1 MMRPLALAGVASVG
15 CYRYTPVQTSELAP
29 QMAVRVELSGVAVDR
44 LRTSPDSLTRLVN
57 GFRVNGTVAQL
68 AADSLLLSVPR
79 SYMEANV
86 RLKTQL
92 FDLPLLRSDLQRIEA
107 RRLDKKRTTWAA
119 VALGAATAV
128 SISFV
133 LNYGG
138 RSTGSIP
145 KPVDPTDRVIPS
157 EARDLRLLKWSP

>member
-1 MMRPLALAGVASVG
+1 MMRSLALAVVASVG
-15 CYRYTPVQTSELAP
+15 CYRYTPVQTNDLAP
-29 QMAVRVELSGVAVDR
+29 SMDVRVELSGVAVDR
-44 LRTSPDSLTRLVN
+44 LRQSPDSLSRLVN
-57 GFRVNGTVAQL
+57 GFQVNGTVAQL
-68 AADSLLLSVPR
+68 AADSLHLSVPR

-107 RRLDKKRTTWAA
+107 RRLDKKRTTWVA
-119 VALGAATAV
+119 VALGVATAA

-133 LNYGG
+133 LNNGG

-145 KPVDPTDRVIPS
+145 KPVDPTDSRIP
-157 EARDLRLLKWSP
+157 W